1 MDKKSNAG
9 SKRNQGSVTTTKSR
23 RSTLARMATF
33 AQPRLTTQGSLNL
46 DIIATKDKEESS
58 GSSAERSP
66 VKPDINQQAA
76 SRQAMGKTF
85 GSNNPTV
92 PIPEYGEQQ
101 EQEETFKTDSSVA
114 RSGGPRESANAIY
127 SDAK

>member
-1 MDKKSNAG
+1 
-9 SKRNQGSVTTTKSR
+9 
-23 RSTLARMATF
+23 
-33 AQPRLTTQGSLNL
+33 
-46 DIIATKDKEESS
+46 
-58 GSSAERSP
+58 
-66 VKPDINQQAA
+66 
-76 SRQAMGKTF
+76 MGKTF